1 MPSGSQ
7 PAVAAQ
13 VACPRG
19 SSRLALPW
27 CGRLVYH
34 RRMAP
39 APERQLTVRAILT
52 GFVLGAVLAPCN
64 IYTGLKIGF
73 SFNMSIAAAL
83 LSYAWW
89 NSLHRFGAAKH
100 WGLLENNINQTAAS
114 SAASILSA
122 GLVAPIPALAL
133 LTDYEFTYPVLTLWV
148 FTVSFVGITCAL
160 AVRRQMLDREA
171 LPFPNGVATAE
182 TITEIYSHGKEAAA
196 RVKMLLGAGL
206 VSGGVFLY
214 QAFAGQISKLLA
226 RVIPES
232 WGFKELSPIPSLRP
246 PSSWGFKAPAN
257 VAAQG
262 LGRVSW
268 RALGLEIQPS
278 LLLLGFGAI
287 VGPRVGIS
295 LLIGTVIAW
304 MALPGPLLAQGWA
317 QPALGD
323 AGWYTVMLE
332 WLLWPGVSLMVAGAL
347 TSFALSMVKIF
358 KSKLSGKPGQ
368 GEDPEASAADEAANA
383 PGGVRYFPKKWFVLM
398 LAVGF
403 VGCVIAQ
410 QWIFSIPLW
419 LGTIAFGLSF
429 LLAVVAARVSG
440 ETGIPPIGALGKITQ
455 VSFGFLTPAT
465 NPASFMTAN
474 LMAANV
480 TGGAAGQC
488 SDMLHDL
495 KTGKLIR
502 ASLRGQVVA
511 QIFGILAGSL
521 AGCAAYMILIPNPQ
535 EMLLTEK
542 WPAPAVATWKAVA
555 EVLAEGIDTI
565 PHGCGPAVV
574 VAIVIGVV
582 LACLEALLPQ
592 KARHWVPSASS
603 LGFAF
608 IIPPF
613 ISLGI
618 FLGAMLRVIAE
629 RLWKHWSAKYII
641 VLAAGLVAGESLAGV
656 IQAIVSFFQ
665 P

>member
-1 MPSGSQ
+1 
-7 PAVAAQ
+7 
-13 VACPRG
+13 
-19 SSRLALPW
+19 
-27 CGRLVYH
+27 
-34 RRMAP
+34 MAP
-39 APERQLTVRAILT
+39 APERQLTVRAIIT

-89 NSLHRFGAAKH
+89 NSLHHFGAAKH

-133 LTDYEFTYPVLTLWV
+133 LTDYKFTYPVLTLWV
-148 FTVSFVGITCAL
+148 FTVSFVGIACAL

-206 VSGGVFLY
+206 LSGGIFLFN
-214 QAFAGQISKLLA
+214 AFVYK
-226 RVIPES
+226 
-232 WGFKELSPIPSLRP
+232 IPSLGLP
-246 PSSWGFKAPAN
+246 ASWGFKAPAN
-257 VAAQG
+257 VAAKG
-262 LGRVSW
+262 LDRVSW
-268 RALGLEIQPS
+268 RALGMEIQPS

-295 LLIGTVIAW
+295 LLLGTIIAW
-304 MALPGPLLAQGWA
+304 MLLPGPLLAHGWA
-317 QPALGD
+317 QPALDG
-323 AGWYTVMLE
+323 ASWYTVMLE

-358 KSKLSGKPGQ
+358 KSKLSGNKGV
-368 GEDPEASAADEAANA
+368 GSDPEASEADEIANA

-455 VSFGFLTPAT
+455 VTFGFLTPTT

-495 KTGKLIR
+495 KTGKLIG

-555 EVLAEGIDTI
+555 EVLAEGLDTI

-592 KARHWVPSASS
+592 QRRHWVPSASS

-618 FLGAMLRVIAE
+618 FVGAMLRVVAE
-629 RLWKHWSAKYII
+629 RLWKHWSAKYLI

-656 IQAIVSFFQ
+656 VQAIVSFFQ

>member
-1 MPSGSQ
+1 
-7 PAVAAQ
+7 
-13 VACPRG
+13 
-19 SSRLALPW
+19 
-27 CGRLVYH
+27 
-34 RRMAP
+34 MAP
-39 APERQLTVRAILT
+39 APERQLTVRAIIT

-89 NSLHRFGAAKH
+89 NSLHHFGAAKH

-133 LTDYEFTYPVLTLWV
+133 LTDYKFTYPVLTLWV
-148 FTVSFVGITCAL
+148 FTVSFVGIACAL

-206 VSGGVFLY
+206 LSGGIFLFN
-214 QAFAGQISKLLA
+214 AFVYK
-226 RVIPES
+226 
-232 WGFKELSPIPSLRP
+232 IPSLGLP
-246 PSSWGFKAPAN
+246 ASWGFKAPAN
-257 VAAQG
+257 VAAKG
-262 LGRVSW
+262 LDRVSW
-268 RALGLEIQPS
+268 RALGMEIQPS

-295 LLIGTVIAW
+295 LLLGTIIAW
-304 MALPGPLLAQGWA
+304 MLLPGPLLAQGWA
-317 QPALGD
+317 QPALDG
-323 AGWYTVMLE
+323 ASWYTVMLE

-358 KSKLSGKPGQ
+358 KSKLSGNKGV
-368 GEDPEASAADEAANA
+368 GSDPEASEADEIANA

-455 VSFGFLTPAT
+455 VTFGFLTPTT

-495 KTGKLIR
+495 KTGKLIG

-555 EVLAEGIDTI
+555 EVLAEGLDTI

-592 KARHWVPSASS
+592 QRRHWVPSASS

-618 FLGAMLRVIAE
+618 FVGAMLRVVAE
-629 RLWKHWSAKYII
+629 RLWKHWSAKYLI

-656 IQAIVSFFQ
+656 VQAIVSFFQ